1 MNRPLTIDVEA
12 RIYIYLFWLSYF
24 YALGLF
30 RVVGRLKGS

>member
-1 MNRPLTIDVEA
+1 MNRLLTIAVRV
-12 RIYIYLFWLSYF
+12 RIYIYLLWFSYL